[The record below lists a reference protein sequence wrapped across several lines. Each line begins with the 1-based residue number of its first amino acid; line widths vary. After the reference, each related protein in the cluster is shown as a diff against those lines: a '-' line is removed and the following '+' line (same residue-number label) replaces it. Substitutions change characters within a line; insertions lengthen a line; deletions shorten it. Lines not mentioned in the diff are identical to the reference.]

1 MKYILDAAQMKEVD
15 NYSISTVGI
24 PSVVLMERAALSVTS
39 YIAEEAHIPQIRWF
53 YDYVEAETT
62 GQMDLQ
68 WQDSYILRD
77 IRWMFFYVRENI
89 LQKNTEYN

>member
-39 YIAEEAHIPQIRWF
+39 YIAEEAHISTDKMVFCLW
-53 YDYVEAETT
+53 
-62 GQMDLQ
+62 GH
-68 WQDSYILRD
+68 S
-77 IRWMFFYVRENI
+77 
-89 LQKNTEYN
+89 

>member
-39 YIAEEAHIPQIRWF
+39 YIDIFLCFSHCP
-53 YDYVEAETT
+53 
-62 GQMDLQ
+62 
-68 WQDSYILRD
+68 YI
-77 IRWMFFYVRENI
+77 
-89 LQKNTEYN
+89 